1 MVQHGFGTLLKTIK
15 SWTKTFENKFP
26 QQTFWV
32 KVKKKLNEK
41 KKKRIPP
48 TAKPTDIYQKI
59 RHLYSAHLSAYIHV
73 SHDLAF

>member
-1 MVQHGFGTLLKTIK
+1 MVQHGFGTLSLKTIK

-32 KVKKKLNEK
+32 KVKKKNLK

-73 SHDLAF
+73 SPDLVF